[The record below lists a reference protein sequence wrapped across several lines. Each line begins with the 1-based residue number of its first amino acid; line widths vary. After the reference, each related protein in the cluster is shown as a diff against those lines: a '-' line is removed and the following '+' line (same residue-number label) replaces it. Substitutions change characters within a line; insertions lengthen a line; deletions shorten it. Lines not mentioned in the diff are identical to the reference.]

1 MAKMTIAQLREKEVY
16 NLASYNANNDV
27 AAARKLMNRFYRL
40 AALDMRVCE
49 LENDDRFCND
59 RYTKELAEKAYK
71 RFKKLRRDIQE
82 YTNNVLTVYY
92 CGIYPSIGTKNEVG
106 AVSDKIAR
114 WFY

>member
-27 AAARKLMNRFYRL
+27 AAARTLMNRFYRL

-49 LENDDRFCND
+49 LENDERFCNS
-59 RYTKELAEKAYK
+59 RYTKGLSEKAYRWFK
-71 RFKKLRRDIQE
+71 RLQHDVQE
-82 YTNNVLTVYY
+82 YTGNVLTVYY
-92 CGIYPSIGTKNEVG
+92 CGVYPSIGTKDERG
-106 AVSDKIAR
+106 AVSEKIAR